1 MNTIATL
8 HVSQVGEIPIVAI
21 EGEIDIGNVIHL
33 RPQIVRAV
41 PNSAPG
47 FVLDLSRT
55 SYLDSRGVHLI
66 LEIADR
72 MATSQQQLR
81 VVVPEGALVRRVL
94 SLAHVDATV
103 PIDPS
108 VERAIEALRS
118 SPSSPRP

>member
-8 HVSQVGEIPIVAI
+8 HVSEVSGIPVIGI
-21 EGEIDIGNVIHL
+21 EGEIDIGNVLHL
-33 RPQIVRAV
+33 RQQIVRAV
-41 PNSAPG
+41 PNTAVG

-55 SYLDSRGVHLI
+55 AYLDSRGVHLI

-72 MATSQQQLR
+72 LATTQQQLR

-94 SLAHVDATV
+94 ALAHVDATV

-108 VERAIEALRS
+108 VESAIEAFGA
-118 SPSSPRP
+118 SPQSRI

>member
-8 HVSQVGEIPIVAI
+8 HVSEVEEITVVAI

-41 PNSAPG
+41 PNSAQG

-55 SYLDSRGVHLI
+55 AYLDSRGVHLI

-81 VVVPEGALVRRVL
+81 VVVPEGALIRRVL
-94 SLAHVDATV
+94 SLAHVDSTV

-108 VERAIEALRS
+108 VESAVAALRR
-118 SPSSPRP
+118 SPPSTHP

>member
-8 HVSQVGEIPIVAI
+8 HVTEVGGIPIVAI

-33 RPQIVRAV
+33 RLQIVRVV

-55 SYLDSRGVHLI
+55 AYLDSRGVHLI

-72 MATSQQQLR
+72 MATSQQPLR
-81 VVVPEGALVRRVL
+81 VVVPEGALIRRVL

-108 VERAIEALRS
+108 VESALQALRS
-118 SPSSPRP
+118 SPQHPRP